1 MFKTCPPVG
10 IPHKASFSSF
20 GGLVRGAMRRR
31 VKKAEK
37 AEKAEKATPT
47 SQSKKEDIASIRG
60 AALNNQLKYAML
72 YMLYMLVEIGAAIQ
86 TNSLQH
92 FDTFEILKKFY
103 IKTAI

>member
-20 GGLVRGAMRRR
+20 GGLVRGAMMRR
-31 VKKAEK
+31 VKKAER

-47 SQSKKEDIASIRG
+47 SQSKKEDIASTRG
-60 AALNNQLKYAML
+60 AALSNQLKYARL
-72 YMLYMLVEIGAAIQ
+72 YMLYVEIGAAIQ

-92 FDTFEILKKFY
+92 FDKFHSFT
-103 IKTAI
+103 ISHFTI